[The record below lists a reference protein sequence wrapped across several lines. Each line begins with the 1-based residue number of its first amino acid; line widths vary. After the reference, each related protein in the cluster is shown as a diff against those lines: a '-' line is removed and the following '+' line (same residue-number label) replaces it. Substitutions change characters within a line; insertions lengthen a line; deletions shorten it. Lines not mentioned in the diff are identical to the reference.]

1 MTSQPPPDP
10 PEAPERHGGG
20 WVRPV
25 AVIIACL
32 IIGFV
37 AGWVLRGDDGTV
49 TVLESG
55 TSTPGRSDGGGAT
68 TGTTGTTGTA
78 PTSTAPAPTPPPSR
92 DQIALVVLNAT
103 STAGLA
109 GETASRAESRG
120 YTGVIAGN
128 APTSTD
134 PSRGYFAAGERPA
147 ARRVARDLEIDDVVA
162 LPASGPIATAAQA
175 ARPDADVIVVLG
187 P

>member
-1 MTSQPPPDP
+1 MTSQPPPEP
-10 PEAPERHGGG
+10 PEAPTRHGGG
-20 WVRPV
+20 WLRPV

-55 TSTPGRSDGGGAT
+55 TSTPNRSDGGGAT
-68 TGTTGTTGTA
+68 TGTTGTA
-78 PTSTAPAPTPPPSR
+78 PTTTAPAPTPPPSR
-92 DQIALVVLNAT
+92 GEIALVVLNAT
-103 STAGLA
+103 DTVGLA
-109 GETASRAESRG
+109 GETASRAESLG
-120 YTGVIAGN
+120 YKGVTAGN

-134 PSRGYFAAGERPA
+134 PSSVYFVAGQRPA
-147 ARRVARDLEIDDVVA
+147 ARRVARDLEITDVAA
-162 LPASGPIATAAQA
+162 LPASGPIATAAKA
-175 ARPDADVIVVLG
+175 ARADAEVIVVLG

>member
-1 MTSQPPPDP
+1 MTSQPPPEP
-10 PEAPERHGGG
+10 PEAPTRHGGG
-20 WVRPV
+20 WLRPV

-55 TSTPGRSDGGGAT
+55 TPTPNRSDGGGAT
-68 TGTTGTTGTA
+68 TGTTGPA
-78 PTSTAPAPTPPPSR
+78 PTTTAPAPTPPPSR
-92 DQIALVVLNAT
+92 SEIALVVLNAT
-103 STAGLA
+103 DTVGLA
-109 GETASRAESRG
+109 SETASRAESLG
-120 YTGVIAGN
+120 YKSVTAGN

-134 PSRGYFAAGERPA
+134 PSSVYFVAGQRPA
-147 ARRVARDLEIDDVVA
+147 ARRVARDLEITDVAA
-162 LPASGPIATAAQA
+162 LPASGPIATAAKA
-175 ARPDADVIVVLG
+175 ARADAEVIVVLG